1 MCLDTVIEV
10 VENEKECIMRAD
22 SCGRDCA
29 RCDLVRPTEEILEAY
44 EFVLDVLEH
53 LRNPN
58 EMLANGFVKVRKDND

>member
-44 EFVLDVLEH
+44 EFVLEY
-53 LRNPN
+53 LR
-58 EMLANGFVKVRKDND
+58 EARKNND